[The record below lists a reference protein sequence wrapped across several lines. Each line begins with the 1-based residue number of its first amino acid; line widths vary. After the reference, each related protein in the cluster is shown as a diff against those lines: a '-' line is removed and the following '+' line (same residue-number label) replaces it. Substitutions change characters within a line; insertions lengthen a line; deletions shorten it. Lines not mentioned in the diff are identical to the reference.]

1 MQEYK
6 SIGLKLTPQRLAI
19 LEYLKDNREHP
30 SAADIY
36 AAVSEKFP
44 TMSFAT
50 VYNTL
55 KALKDRDHVLE
66 LAIDGGKKRYDP
78 DTVRHHHL
86 ICTECRKIVDIFV
99 EFDLNV
105 PEAEL
110 NGFEIRANHVD
121 FYGVCPQCR
130 ENVVMGRRTISR
142 KVRKV

>member
-36 AAVSEKFP
+36 AAVSEKYQ

-55 KALKDRDHVLE
+55 KALKDREHVLE

-78 DTVRHHHL
+78 DTIRHHHL

-99 EFDLNV
+99 EFDLSV

-121 FYGVCPQCR
+121 FYGLCPECR
-130 ENVVMGRRTISR
+130 EIGPVQRQTMSHKKR
-142 KVRKV
+142 KG

>member
-1 MQEYK
+1 MKEYK
-6 SIGLKLTPQRLAI
+6 RIGLKLTPQRLAI

-55 KALKDRDHVLE
+55 KALKKKDNVQE

-86 ICTECRKIVDIFV
+86 ICTECRKIVDV
-99 EFDLNV
+99 YLDFDLGV
-105 PEAEL
+105 PEEERH
-110 NGFEIRANHVD
+110 GFEITGNHVD
-121 FYGVCPQCR
+121 FYGICPECR
-130 ENVVMGRRTISR
+130 DGGGDESKGSR
-142 KVRKV
+142 KKRKV